1 MSPTSKMFCTMLRSL
16 DGGGRGGERVGGGG
30 NPREGR
36 GNAPGGQG
44 PGKTVLKKLSGE
56 TV

>member
-1 MSPTSKMFCTMLRSL
+1 MPPTSKMFCTMLRSL
-16 DGGGRGGERVGGGG
+16 DGGGRGGERGG

-44 PGKTVLKKLSGE
+44 LGKTVLKKLSGE

>member
-1 MSPTSKMFCTMLRSL
+1 MFCTMLRSL
-16 DGGGRGGERVGGGG
+16 DGGGRGGERVGGG

-44 PGKTVLKKLSGE
+44 LGKTVLKKLSEE